1 MKHLLILL
9 SFLLII
15 SGCTY
20 KPYIVTSNP
29 RQVIISIGLINGKV
43 DSSGAQEMA
52 DKECK
57 KHGRYAIYRPDN
69 RLEGKDFYEC
79 IE

>member
-1 MKHLLILL
+1 M
-9 SFLLII
+9 
-15 SGCTY
+15 
-20 KPYIVTSNP
+20 
-29 RQVIISIGLINGKV
+29 

-69 RLEGKDFYEC
+69 RLDAKDFYEC